1 MTPSDG
7 SGEEPLMIHQVASRK
22 RRRGGGFNYSWF
34 IAAVVVMAIGAGGA
48 YMVLGKKGG
57 VLEVKPQ
64 GVASLSAAEACY
76 RDNDFAC
83 TEADYDAYLQ
93 KYPNDRTTNAR
104 MALVLTRDGRH
115 KEALP
120 YYRKADSLGADTY
133 DFYAGYAESLEAT
146 GDIDGAIEKNRA
158 SLKIVP
164 SLVDVRGSLANEL
177 VRKGRPQEALD
188 LLESFDRTL
197 EDEGQQ
203 PYFTSQIE
211 QIKAKMGG
219 GVSAAAGAAQAGA
232 GAALKGVTQNGV
244 TEIKLER
251 ADGALYVPV
260 LIDNAVT
267 LKFVVNSG
275 ATDVTISSDVAQT
288 LTRMGKLSR
297 ADYLGHGD
305 FILADGSHLP
315 SQLFVIR
322 SLKVGDCELHDV
334 TAVIT
339 NSRGSLLLGQS
350 FLRRFKSWSIDN
362 RRGVLVLTD

>member
-48 YMVLGKKGG
+48 YMVLGEKGG

-93 KYPNDRTTNAR
+93 KYPNDQTTNAR

-177 VRKGRPQEALD
+177 VRKGRPQEAID

-219 GVSAAAGAAQAGA
+219 GASAAAGAGA
-232 GAALKGVTQNGV
+232 RRCRGEFQNGV

-267 LKFVVNSG
+267 LKFVVDSG

-322 SLKVGDCELHDV
+322 SLKVGDRELHDV